1 MAGKEEDAAAVGV
14 ARPPNPAL
22 PYREDCWSEGATS
35 TLIDA
40 WGERFVE
47 LNRGNLRQKHWQEV
61 ADVVNSRRTAV
72 RRPLRTD
79 IQCKNRIDTLKKK
92 YKVERARIAGSAASQ
107 WPFYDRLEELVG
119 SSAPFSQKESPPPP
133 PLALPLPF
141 RKSSPL
147 PAAAAARPSS
157 TAKEKRHS
165 LAAPVEDSSFV
176 KRKYSAVAAAAAAAA
191 AHKAEEAESGSSK
204 SSTER
209 SARGGGGGGWRAS
222 NEGNAGDGVGDD
234 AEGVRELARA
244 ILRFGEIYE
253 RVEAAKQQQL
263 LELEK
268 QRMEFVKGLEF
279 QRMQIFV
286 DSQVQLEKLKRAKR
300 ATSDGYS

>member
-1 MAGKEEDAAAVGV
+1 MERKEKEAALA
-14 ARPPNPAL
+14 ASRPPNPAL

-40 WGERFVE
+40 WGDRFLE

-61 ADVVNSRRTAV
+61 ADAVNSRRTAV
-72 RRPLRTD
+72 RRPSRTD
-79 IQCKNRIDTLKKK
+79 VQCKNRIDTLKKK

>member
-1 MAGKEEDAAAVGV
+1 MDGKEAAAAA

-40 WGERFVE
+40 WGERYLE

-72 RRPLRTD
+72 RRPARTD

-92 YKVERARIAGSAASQ
+92 YKVEKARIASSGVLATSQ
-107 WPFYDRLEELVG
+107 WPFYERLDALIG
-119 SSAPFSQKESPPPP
+119 PSPFSQKPSLPP
-133 PLALPLPF
+133 PLALPLPC

-147 PAAAAARPSS
+147 PAAMATARPSS
-157 TAKEKRHS
+157 SVKEKRHS
-165 LAAPVEDSSFV
+165 LAVPAEDSSFL
-176 KRKYSAVAAAAAAAA
+176 KRKYSAVAAAAAAASV
-191 AHKAEEAESGSSK
+191 HKDEEVDSESSK

-209 SARGGGGGGWRAS
+209 STRRGGWRGS
-222 NEGNAGDGVGDD
+222 NNVGVGSNANDD

-253 RVEAAKQQQL
+253 KVEAAKQQQM

-268 QRMEFVKGLEF
+268 QRMDFAKGLEF

-286 DSQVQLEKLKRAKR
+286 DSQVQLEKLKRSKR
-300 ATSDGYS
+300 ATSG